1 MPRTGGDEAQ
11 NKVMQRLVCPTSS
24 SYATRRVPTFFGST
38 SYHTL
43 KKHHRNTIVIMIP
56 LQVEEFIVPLQ
67 SKPRAARGTPQGLP
81 RCEAALPAPQAPYPA
96 ALLPYP
102 PKALPAPQAP
112 YPPVGPYTLRSS
124 LTRAAGALPAAPLPY
139 TPKALH
145 AAKQLYPRRR
155 RFTRS
160 SAALNL

>member
-11 NKVMQRLVCPTSS
+11 NKVMHRLVCPTSS

-67 SKPRAARGTPQGLP
+67 SKPRKRVQPRRAFPAAKQLYP
-81 RCEAALPAPQAPYPA
+81 RRRRLTRSSAALHAPQAPYPA
-96 ALLPYP
+96 ALLPY
-102 PKALPAPQAP
+102 
-112 YPPVGPYTLRSS
+112 TLRSS
-124 LTRAAGALPAAPLPY
+124 FPRAAGALPAALLPY

-145 AAKQLYPRRR
+145 AAKQPYPRRR
-155 RFTRS
+155 RLTRS